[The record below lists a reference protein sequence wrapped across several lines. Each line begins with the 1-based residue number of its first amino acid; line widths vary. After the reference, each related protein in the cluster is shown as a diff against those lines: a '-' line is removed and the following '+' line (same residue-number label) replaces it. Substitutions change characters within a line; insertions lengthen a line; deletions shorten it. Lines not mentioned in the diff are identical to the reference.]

1 MEHVDQQ
8 VQFLTSKNLNL
19 LHIFPLQGIVLVYGL
34 FLVSHD
40 NNGL

>member
-34 FLVSHD
+34 FDIS
-40 NNGL
+40 GEPR